1 MPFSCWRSDA
11 RIWESSE
18 QKLLGVHIDRT
29 LSFDRHISN
38 LCEKAGRKL
47 SVLVRL
53 WSYITLTQRRVLMK
67 SFIEAQFGN
76 CPLVWMFRGGALSK
90 KINHL
95 LERSLRVLYR
105 DSTSSFHE
113 LLQKIIL
120 SLITT
125 ETFKVWLSNY
135 IK

>member
-1 MPFSCWRSDA
+1 
-11 RIWESSE
+11 
-18 QKLLGVHIDRT
+18 
-29 LSFDRHISN
+29 
-38 LCEKAGRKL
+38 
-47 SVLVRL
+47 
-53 WSYITLTQRRVLMK
+53 MK

-105 DSTSSFHE
+105 DSTSPFHE